1 MGNQFIPELDNR
13 TYFSDNSVNMHID
26 SVIKSF
32 GTKQVLTDVFLSCN
46 QGEILGLLGRNGTGK
61 STLLKII
68 FGSLIADQKFVKIG
82 DQINNG
88 LFENRHLVNY
98 LPQDHFLPNHIKITT
113 IVSLFCDKENATLI
127 KDNDLIKPM
136 LCKKSN
142 QLSGGEK
149 RLLEILLI
157 VHSNA
162 KYILIDEPF
171 NGIASIY
178 KEEIKNLIKE
188 QSKNKGFI
196 ITDHD
201 YRNILDIATRIILIH
216 DGGTKEINNQDEL
229 EYWGYIP
236 ETTSFISS
244 V

>member
-1 MGNQFIPELDNR
+1 MGDYFVIEFDNHNYIR
-13 TYFSDNSVNMHID
+13 YRMCNMQVD
-26 SVIKSF
+26 SVMKTF
-32 GTKQVLTDVFLSCN
+32 GIKQVLTDVFFTCS
-46 QGEILGLLGRNGTGK
+46 QGEILGLLGRNGSGK

-82 DQINNG
+82 DKINNG
-88 LFENRHLVNY
+88 LFDNRNVVNY
-98 LPQDHFLPNHIKITT
+98 LPQDNFIPNHIKVNT
-113 IVSLFCDKENATLI
+113 IISLFCDKENGSLI
-127 KDNDLIKPM
+127 KSNELIKPM
-136 LCKKSN
+136 LGKKSN

-171 NGIASIY
+171 NGIAPIY
-178 KEEIKNLIKE
+178 KEDIKNLIKE

-201 YRNILDIATRIILIH
+201 YHNILDIATRIILIH
-216 DGGTKEINNQDEL
+216 DGGTKEIKNEDEL

-236 ETTSFISS
+236 ET

>member
-1 MGNQFIPELDNR
+1 MQ
-13 TYFSDNSVNMHID
+13 VD

-32 GTKQVLTDVFLSCN
+32 GTKQVLTDVFLSCS
-46 QGEILGLLGRNGTGK
+46 QGEILGLLGRNGSGK

-82 DQINNG
+82 NKIISG
-88 LFENRHLVNY
+88 LFDNRNLVNY
-98 LPQDHFLPNHIKITT
+98 LPQHHFLPNHIKVTT
-113 IVSLFCDKENATLI
+113 IISLFCDKENVSSI
-127 KDNDLIKPM
+127 KGNELIKPM
-136 LCKKSN
+136 LGKKSN

-162 KYILIDEPF
+162 RYILIDEPF
-171 NGIASIY
+171 NGIAPIY
-178 KEEIKNLIKE
+178 KEDIKDLIKE

-216 DGGTKEINNQDEL
+216 DGGTKEIKNKNEL

-236 ETTSFISS
+236 EK